1 MKRYGCWWFL
11 LSLVLVIGFLP
22 LKVWA
27 QEGRDPADKVEIELH
42 SGGTLSDIFGQING
56 RCYPAVP
63 DGCTPSF
70 NFSGSG
76 TGRFMTAPGLLL
88 RSGALYGARLGV
100 DTSSRWQF
108 EFLYQYS
115 PANLQFP
122 EPARQQGLDEAVSNT
137 FPGFSTLYIY
147 DEGDRRGH
155 AEIYQFN
162 SNYHLREAGRVVPY
176 IGGGSGW
183 VRFRNGPNLDIEYA
197 DIWGN
202 RLRATVRSAR
212 DVTSFAFNLAAGVK
226 VYPSRHLG
234 LRFEARNIF
243 ARYQTTHTFETVDV
257 SGTRFPPFAPGTHGP
272 NTGNFVQ
279 SNTFSLFTLTVGCFF
294 RF

>member
-1 MKRYGCWWFL
+1 MGRSRSWLFFSL
-11 LSLVLVIGFLP
+11 LLVIGFLP
-22 LKVWA
+22 LKVRA
-27 QEGRDPADKVEIELH
+27 QEGRDPADKVEIEFH

-56 RCYPAVP
+56 RCFPAVP

-70 NFSGSG
+70 NLSGDV
-76 TGRFMTAPGLLL
+76 TGRFMTAPGLML
-88 RSGALYGARLGV
+88 RSGALYGARIGI
-100 DTSSRWQF
+100 DTSPRWQF

-122 EPARQQGLDEAVSNT
+122 EPARQQALDEAVSST

-147 DEGDRRGH
+147 DEGERRGH
-155 AEIYQFN
+155 VEIYQFN
-162 SNYHLREAGRVVPY
+162 SNYHLRASGRVVPY

-183 VRFRNGPNLDIEYA
+183 VRFRNGPNLDFEYV

-202 RLRATVRSAR
+202 QLRSTVRSAR

-226 VYPSRHLG
+226 VYMTRHVG
-234 LRFEARNIF
+234 LRFEARDIF
-243 ARYQTTHTFETVDV
+243 ARYQTTHSFETVDV
-257 SGTRFPPFAPGTHGP
+257 NGTWFPPFVPGTQGP
-272 NTGNFVQ
+272 NTGNFTQ
-279 SNTFSLFTLTVGCFF
+279 SNTFNLFTLTVGFLF